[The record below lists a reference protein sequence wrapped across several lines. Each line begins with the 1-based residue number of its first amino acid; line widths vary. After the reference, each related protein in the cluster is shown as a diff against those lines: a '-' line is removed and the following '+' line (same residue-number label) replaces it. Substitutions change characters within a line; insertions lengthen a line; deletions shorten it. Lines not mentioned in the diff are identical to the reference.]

1 MGEEGKPA
9 ADGEVETLA
18 APSAPPAPA
27 EEAPAAPP
35 AEEKAVD
42 LPAPEEKLDDSKA
55 LAVVESKWRRKKPFL
70 FWFMVL
76 FWTLLCLG
84 LRFELAVLSVDCL
97 AARSSFGQLFF
108 EFCEF
113 F

>member
-9 ADGEVETLA
+9 ADAEVETLA

-55 LAVVESKWRRKKPFL
+55 LAVVESKWRRKKPFPFLVHGIVLNFVVFGSDIWVGCVECGL
-70 FWFMVL
+70 F
-76 FWTLLCLG
+76 G
-84 LRFELAVLSVDCL
+84 S
-97 AARSSFGQLFF
+97 
-108 EFCEF
+108 
-113 F
+113 